1 MIFLIFFSITVFN
14 IWLLEKKKE
23 FNAAS
28 EAAFKGK
35 LSNPLWLNINFVWD
49 WTEACLE
56 YIRTSTMEL
65 FAKIVNGF

>member
-23 FNAAS
+23 FNTAS

-35 LSNPLWLNINFVWD
+35 LSNPLWLNINFV
-49 WTEACLE
+49 
-56 YIRTSTMEL
+56 
-65 FAKIVNGF
+65 